1 MAAVRDTTV
10 ANIKPLDGAI
20 VRRFTAGAAI
30 EPGELVCM
38 SSDGKIDPAIG
49 TSVAAAQCL
58 GVALPPRNQGTAYAD
73 GDVVDVV
80 TYGACKCLTGATIG
94 AIVYVTDTA
103 GEPGETAGT
112 KAAIAGIA
120 ESATVLFVRPQV
132 SALS

>member
-1 MAAVRDTTV
+1 MAAARDETV

-38 SSDGKIDPAIG
+38 QSDGKIDPAIG

-58 GVALPPRNQGTAYAD
+58 GVALPPRNQGTAFAD
-73 GDVVDVV
+73 GDRVDVV
-80 TYGACKCLTGATIG
+80 VFGAVKCLTGATVG
-94 AIVYVTDTA
+94 ALIYVSDTA
-103 GEPGETAGT
+103 GEPSETTGT
-112 KAAIAGIA
+112 KTSIVGIA
-120 ESATVLFVRPQV
+120 ESATVLFVRPQA

>member
-1 MAAVRDTTV
+1 MAAARDTTV

-38 SSDGKIDPAIG
+38 QSDGKIDPAIG

-58 GVALPPRNQGTAYAD
+58 GVALCPRNQGTAYAD
-73 GDVVDVV
+73 GDRVDVV
-80 TYGACKCLTGATIG
+80 VHGAVQCLTGATVG
-94 AIVYVTDTA
+94 ALIYVSDTA
-103 GEPGETAGT
+103 GEPSETTGT
-112 KAAIAGIA
+112 KTSIVGIA
-120 ESATVLFVRPQV
+120 ESATVLFVRPQA

>member
-1 MAAVRDTTV
+1 MPIARDTTV

-20 VRRFTAGAAI
+20 VRRFVAGAAI

-38 SSDGKIDPAIG
+38 QSDGKIDPAIG

-58 GVALPPRNQGTAYAD
+58 GVALTPRNQGTAYAD

-80 TYGACKCLTGATIG
+80 VHGAVKCLTGATAG
-94 AIVYVTDTA
+94 ALVYVSDTA
-103 GEPGETAGT
+103 GEPSETAGT
-112 KAAIAGIA
+112 KASIAGIA
-120 ESATVLFVRPQV
+120 ESATVLFVRPQA

>member
-1 MAAVRDTTV
+1 MAIARDTTP
-10 ANIKPLDGAI
+10 ANIKPLDGAM

-30 EPGELVCM
+30 APGELVAM
-38 SSDGKIDPAIG
+38 QSDGKIDPAIG

-80 TYGACKCLTGATIG
+80 TYGPCKCLTGATIG
-94 AIVYVTDTA
+94 AIVYVSDTA
-103 GEPGETAGT
+103 GEPDETAGT
-112 KAAIAGIA
+112 KAVVVGIA

-132 SALS
+132 NALS